1 MEVMYDMHH
10 NQVDKDYHLKY
21 QHQIK
26 SSDFVISSMIPR
38 YNLELSAM
46 KIHLEKDS
54 IFLLHLEPFRHQR

>member
-1 MEVMYDMHH
+1 MYDMHH

-46 KIHLEKDS
+46 KIHLEKAHVLILMYL
-54 IFLLHLEPFRHQR
+54 IFV